1 VNVVVVGSG
10 YVGLVTAAGL
20 ASVGHHVSV
29 VDVDAAK
36 VDAIASGTVPFH
48 EPGLEEMVRAGLAN
62 GCLVPTTDL
71 AGPVSAADVVM
82 IAVGTPPD
90 ASGRAD
96 LTHVFAAVKSI
107 AAGISGPC
115 TVVVKSTVPVG
126 TSDAVEVALLA
137 SIPDPVVAAAVHV
150 VSNPE
155 FLREGTAVRDFLRPD
170 RVVIGSE
177 DAGSTDSMRELYR
190 PFGWPDD
197 TVVVVGRRSSELS
210 KYAANAMLATRIS
223 FMNEVARLADSCGA
237 DIEEVRE
244 VVGRD
249 PRIGHRYL
257 MAGAGFG
264 GSCFPKDLAALVALG
279 EDFGLPMDVTRAVVG
294 VNAGQI
300 DVVLCKLVDLVGD
313 LRGKRVGVLGVAF
326 KPDTDDVRDAPSLR
340 LVREIV
346 ARGGSVVAADPVVRW
361 VPALSSM
368 PESSFRVV
376 ADPYAAAVGTDAMVL
391 MTEWEEYRHL
401 DLHRLMSAARS
412 RAIVDARNLWHAA
425 QIPEDVAHV
434 GVGRGARAHGRERV
448 IAVPA

>member
-1 VNVVVVGSG
+1 MNVVVVGSG

-20 ASVGHHVSV
+20 SSVGHRVSV

-48 EPGLEEMVRAGLAN
+48 EPGLEEMVRAGLAT
-62 GCLVPTTDL
+62 GCLAPTTDL
-71 AGPVSAADVVM
+71 AGPVAAADVVM
-82 IAVGTPPD
+82 IAVGTPPE

-96 LTHVFAAVKSI
+96 LTYVFAAVKSI
-107 AAGISGPC
+107 ATALTGPC

-137 SIPDPVVAAAVHV
+137 SITDPVVAASVNV

-155 FLREGTAVRDFLRPD
+155 FLREGTAVRDFLEPD
-170 RVVIGSE
+170 RVVVGSE
-177 DAGSTDSMRELYR
+177 DAGSTDAMRELYR
-190 PFGWPDD
+190 PFGWPDG

-279 EDFGLPMDVTRAVVG
+279 EDCGLAMDVARAVVD

-300 DVVLCKLVDLVGD
+300 DVVLGKLVDLVGD
-313 LRGKRVGVLGVAF
+313 LRGKRIGILGVAF
-326 KPDTDDVRDAPSLR
+326 KPDTDDIRDAPSLR

-346 ARGGSVVAADPVVRW
+346 SRGGSVVAADPVVRW
-361 VPALSSM
+361 VPMYSSM
-368 PESSFRVV
+368 PESSFRIV
-376 ADPYAAAVGTDAMVL
+376 ADPYAMAEGTDAIVL

-401 DLHRLMSAARS
+401 NLHRLMSVARS
-412 RAIVDARNLWHAA
+412 RAIVDARNLWRAT
-425 QIPEDVAHV
+425 QIPADVACV
-434 GVGRGARAHGRERV
+434 GVGRGTLAQFRTRV
-448 IAVPA
+448 AAVPA

>member
-1 VNVVVVGSG
+1 MNVVVVGSG

-20 ASVGHHVSV
+20 SSVGHRVSV

-48 EPGLEEMVRAGLAN
+48 EPGLEEMVRAGLAT
-62 GCLVPTTDL
+62 GCLAPTTDL
-71 AGPVSAADVVM
+71 AGPVAAADVVM
-82 IAVGTPPD
+82 IAVGTPPE

-96 LTHVFAAVKSI
+96 LTYVFAAVKSI
-107 AAGISGPC
+107 ASALAGPC

-137 SIPDPVVAAAVHV
+137 SISDPLVAASVHV

-155 FLREGTAVRDFLRPD
+155 FLREGTAVRDFLEPD
-170 RVVIGSE
+170 RVVVGSE
-177 DAGSTDSMRELYR
+177 DAGATDTMRDLYR

-197 TVVVVGRRSSELS
+197 TIVVVGRRSSELS

-223 FMNEVARLADSCGA
+223 FMNEMARLADSCGA

-279 EDFGLPMDVTRAVVG
+279 EDSGLPMDVARAVVD

-300 DVVLCKLVDLVGD
+300 DVVLGKLLDFVGE
-313 LRGKRVGVLGVAF
+313 LRGKRIGVLGVAF

-361 VPALSSM
+361 VPMYSSM
-368 PESSFRVV
+368 PESSFRIV
-376 ADPYAAAVGTDAMVL
+376 ADPYAMAEGTDAVVL

-412 RAIVDARNLWHAA
+412 RAIVDSRNLWRIA
-425 QIPEDVAHV
+425 QVPADVAYT
-434 GVGRGARAHGRERV
+434 GVGRAAPAHGRIRSA
-448 IAVPA
+448 AVPA

>member
-1 VNVVVVGSG
+1 MNVVVVGSG

-20 ASVGHHVSV
+20 SSVGHRVSV

-48 EPGLEEMVRAGLAN
+48 EPGLEEMVRAGLAT
-62 GCLVPTTDL
+62 GCLAPTTDL
-71 AGPVSAADVVM
+71 AGPVAAADVVM
-82 IAVGTPPD
+82 IAVGTPPE

-96 LTHVFAAVKSI
+96 LTYVFAAVKSI
-107 AAGISGPC
+107 ASALAGPC

-137 SIPDPVVAAAVHV
+137 SISDPLVAASVHV

-155 FLREGTAVRDFLRPD
+155 FLREGTAVRDFLEPD
-170 RVVIGSE
+170 RVVVGSE
-177 DAGSTDSMRELYR
+177 DVSAADTMRDLYR

-197 TVVVVGRRSSELS
+197 TIVVVGRRSSELS

-223 FMNEVARLADSCGA
+223 FMNEMARLADSCGA

-279 EDFGLPMDVTRAVVG
+279 EDSGLPMDVARAVVD

-300 DVVLCKLVDLVGD
+300 DVVLGKLLDLVGE
-313 LRGKRVGVLGVAF
+313 LRGKRIGVLGVAF

-361 VPALSSM
+361 VPMYSSM
-368 PESSFRVV
+368 PESSFRIV
-376 ADPYAAAVGTDAMVL
+376 ADPYAMAEGTDAVVL

-412 RAIVDARNLWHAA
+412 RAIVDSRNLWRIA
-425 QIPEDVAHV
+425 QVPADVAYI
-434 GVGRGARAHGRERV
+434 GVGRAAPAHGRIRSA
-448 IAVPA
+448 AVPA